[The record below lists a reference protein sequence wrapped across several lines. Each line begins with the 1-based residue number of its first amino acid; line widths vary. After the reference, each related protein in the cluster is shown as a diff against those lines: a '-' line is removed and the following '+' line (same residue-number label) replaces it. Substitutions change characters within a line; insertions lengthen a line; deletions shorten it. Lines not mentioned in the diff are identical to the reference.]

1 MTAPL
6 HLDSLFPSLDAI
18 PEQYRP
24 DAPIEQR
31 DYLVDG
37 QLRYWDGPL
46 APVRSPVFLAE
57 ADGERQVIL
66 GSTPLLDADA
76 ALAAL
81 DAAVRAYDHGQGLW
95 PNLRVAERIQHVER
109 FLARMREQREAVV
122 KLLMWEIGKNLKD
135 SEKEFDRTCDYIVD
149 TIEALKE
156 LDRRSS
162 RFELEQGTLGQIRR
176 VPLGVALCMGPYN
189 YPLNETFTTL
199 IPALIMGNTV
209 VFKPAKFGVLLI
221 RPLLEA
227 FRDSFPPGV
236 INVIYGRGRETV
248 SALMASGK
256 VDVFA
261 FIGTHSGASDLKKL
275 HPRPHRLR
283 AALGL
288 DAKNPGIVLPQVD
301 LDNAVS
307 EAVTGA
313 LSFNGQRCTALKIL
327 FVHESVLRPFLDKF
341 SARLASLK
349 PGMPWEPGVAL
360 TPLPEPGKVD
370 YLEGLLNDALAKGA
384 RVVNAGGG
392 EHRQSFFYP
401 ALLSPVSPDMRLYHE
416 EQFGP
421 LVPVVPYRELD
432 EVIDYVLRSD
442 YGQQLSLFGNDPA
455 QIGRLVD
462 AFANQVGRI
471 NVNAQCQR
479 GPDSYPFNGRK
490 NSAEGT
496 LSVHD
501 ALRVFSIRT
510 LRPATPRRTRPWSAR
525 SSATARRTS
534 SPPTTSSEAP
544 VPLPPGEGP
553 AATSPTVRQAAAAQ
567 QAAAP
572 ATPPA
577 RANPRNQWPARV
589 GTGCATARTPG

>member
-1 MTAPL
+1 MERL
-6 HLDSLFPSLDAI
+6 LDSLFPTPDDI
-18 PEQYRP
+18 PAQWRLGEP
-24 DAPIEQR
+24 LEQR
-31 DYLVDG
+31 DYLVAG
-37 QLRYWDGPL
+37 ELRRWDGPL
-46 APVRSPVFLAE
+46 ATVRSPVWLKDG
-57 ADGERQVIL
+57 DGERQVIL
-66 GSTPLLDADA
+66 GSAPLLDADT
-76 ALAAL
+76 ALTAL
-81 DAAVRAYDHGQGLW
+81 DAAVQAYDKGRGAW
-95 PNLRVAERIQHVER
+95 PTMRVAERIQHVET
-109 FLARMREQREAVV
+109 FLARMREQRTAVV

-149 TIEALKE
+149 TINALKE

-176 VPLGVALCMGPYN
+176 APLGVALCMGPYN

-227 FRDSFPPGV
+227 FRDSFPAGV

-256 VDVFA
+256 IDVFA
-261 FIGTHSGASDLKKL
+261 FIGTHKAAADLKKL

-301 LDNAVS
+301 LDNAVE

-327 FVHESVLRPFLDKF
+327 FVHEDVVEPFLDKF
-341 SARLASLK
+341 QRKLAALK

-360 TPLPEPGKVD
+360 TPLPEPGKLD
-370 YLEGLLNDALAKGA
+370 YLDGLVADATGKGA
-384 RVVNAGGG
+384 RVLNEGGG
-392 EHRQSFFYP
+392 LSRGSFFYP
-401 ALLSPVSPDMRLYHE
+401 ALLYPVSQDMRVYHE

-421 LVPVVPYRELD
+421 LVPVVPYRDLQT
-432 EVIDYVLRSD
+432 VIDYVLDSD

-455 QIGRLVD
+455 TIGALVD
-462 AFANQVGRI
+462 TFANQVGRI
-471 NVNAQCQR
+471 NINAQCQR
-479 GPDSYPFNGRK
+479 GPDTYPFNGRK

-510 LRPATPRRTRPWSAR
+510 LVATKFQEANKELISEIIRNRQ
-525 SSATARRTS
+525 SSFL
-534 SPPTTSSEAP
+534 TTDYIF
-544 VPLPPGEGP
+544 
-553 AATSPTVRQAAAAQ
+553 
-567 QAAAP
+567 
-572 ATPPA
+572 
-577 RANPRNQWPARV
+577 
-589 GTGCATARTPG
+589 

>member
-1 MTAPL
+1 MDRL
-6 HLDSLFPSLDAI
+6 LDSLFPSAENI
-18 PEQYRP
+18 PEIWRLG
-24 DAPIEQR
+24 APLEQR
-31 DYLVDG
+31 DYLVNG
-37 QLRYWDGPL
+37 ELRRWDGPL
-46 APVRSPVFLAE
+46 ATVRSPVWLKE
-57 ADGERQVIL
+57 GADERQVVL
-66 GSTPLLDADA
+66 GSAPLLDADT
-76 ALAAL
+76 ALTAL
-81 DAAVRAYDHGQGLW
+81 DAAVQAYDKGRGAW
-95 PNLRVAERIQHVER
+95 PNMRVAERIQHVET
-109 FLARMREQREAVV
+109 FLASMREQRQAVV

-149 TIEALKE
+149 TINALKD

-176 VPLGVALCMGPYN
+176 APLGVALCMGPYN

-248 SALMASGK
+248 SALMASGN

-261 FIGTHSGASDLKKL
+261 FIGTHRAASDLKKL

-301 LDNAVS
+301 LDNAVE

-327 FVHESVLRPFLDKF
+327 FVHEDVVDAFLDKF
-341 SARLASLK
+341 QRKLAALK

-370 YLEGLLNDALAKGA
+370 YLDGLVADATAKGA
-384 RVVNAGGG
+384 RVLNEGGG
-392 EHRQSFFYP
+392 QSRGSFFYP
-401 ALLSPVSPDMRLYHE
+401 ALLYPVNHEMRVYHE

-421 LVPVVPYRELD
+421 LVPVVPYRDLQT
-432 EVIDYVLRSD
+432 VIDYVLDSD

-455 QIGRLVD
+455 TIGSLVD
-462 AFANQVGRI
+462 IFANQVGRI
-471 NVNAQCQR
+471 NINAQCQR
-479 GPDSYPFNGRK
+479 GPDTYPFNGRK

-510 LRPATPRRTRPWSAR
+510 LVATRFQEANKALISEIIRNRQ
-525 SSATARRTS
+525 SSFL
-534 SPPTTSSEAP
+534 TTDYIF
-544 VPLPPGEGP
+544 
-553 AATSPTVRQAAAAQ
+553 
-567 QAAAP
+567 
-572 ATPPA
+572 
-577 RANPRNQWPARV
+577 
-589 GTGCATARTPG
+589 

>member
-1 MTAPL
+1 MNSISPL
-6 HLDSLFPSLDAI
+6 STLFPTPGQV
-18 PEQYRP
+18 PEAYRLGE
-24 DAPIEQR
+24 PIEQR
-31 DYLVDG
+31 EYLVDG
-37 QLRYWDGPL
+37 QLRHWDGPVVT
-46 APVRSPVFLAE
+46 VRSPVYLA
-57 ADGERQVIL
+57 DTGEDRQVVL
-66 GSTPLLDADA
+66 GSAPLLDANT
-76 ALAAL
+76 ALVAL
-81 DAAVRAYDHGQGLW
+81 DAAVKAYDNGQGAW
-95 PNLRVAERIQHVER
+95 PTMRVAERIQHVET
-109 FLARMREQREAVV
+109 FLASMRIQREAVV

-149 TIEALKE
+149 TINALKD

-176 VPLGVALCMGPYN
+176 VPLGVTLCMGPYN

-227 FRDSFPPGV
+227 FRDSFPAGV
-236 INVIYGRGRETV
+236 INVIYGSGRETV

-256 VDVFA
+256 IDVFA
-261 FIGTHSGASDLKKL
+261 FIGTHKAASDLKKL

-301 LDNAVS
+301 LDNAVE

-327 FVHESVLRPFLDKF
+327 FVHEDVVDAFLEKF
-341 SARLASLK
+341 NQKIAALK

-360 TPLPEPGKVD
+360 TPLPEPGKTD
-370 YLEGLLNDALAKGA
+370 YLATLVADAENKGA
-384 RVVNAGGG
+384 KVVNAGGG
-392 EHRQSFFYP
+392 AIRGSFFYP
-401 ALLSPVSPDMRLYHE
+401 AVLYPVSADMRVYHE

-421 LVPVVPYRELD
+421 IVPVVPYRDLD
-432 EVIDYVLRSD
+432 KVIDYVLDSD
-442 YGQQLSLFGNDPA
+442 YGQQLSIFGNDSA
-455 QIGRLVD
+455 EVGRLVD

-471 NVNAQCQR
+471 NINAQCQR

-510 LRPATPRRTRPWSAR
+510 LVATKFQGANKELISKIIGNRESTFL
-525 SSATARRTS
+525 
-534 SPPTTSSEAP
+534 TTDYIF
-544 VPLPPGEGP
+544 
-553 AATSPTVRQAAAAQ
+553 
-567 QAAAP
+567 
-572 ATPPA
+572 
-577 RANPRNQWPARV
+577 
-589 GTGCATARTPG
+589 

>member
-1 MTAPL
+1 MDRL
-6 HLDSLFPSLDAI
+6 LDSLFPTADSI
-18 PEQYRP
+18 PETWRLGGP
-24 DAPIEQR
+24 LEQR
-31 DYLVDG
+31 EYLVNG
-37 QLRYWDGPL
+37 QLRRWEGPL
-46 APVRSPVFLAE
+46 ATVRSPVWLKQGDE
-57 ADGERQVIL
+57 EQQVIL
-66 GSTPLLDADA
+66 GSAPLLDADT
-76 ALAAL
+76 ALTAL
-81 DAAVRAYDHGQGLW
+81 DAAVQAYDKGRGAW
-95 PNLRVAERIQHVER
+95 PNMRVAERIQHVET
-109 FLARMREQREAVV
+109 FLARMREQRQAVV

-149 TIEALKE
+149 TINALKD

-176 VPLGVALCMGPYN
+176 APLGVALCMGPYN

-261 FIGTHSGASDLKKL
+261 FIGTHKAASDLKKL

-301 LDNAVS
+301 LDNAVE

-327 FVHESVLRPFLDKF
+327 FVHEDVVEAFLDKF
-341 SARLASLK
+341 QRKLAALK
-349 PGMPWEPGVAL
+349 TGMPWEPGVAL

-370 YLEGLLNDALAKGA
+370 YLDGLVADARAKGA
-384 RVVNAGGG
+384 QVLNEGGG
-392 EHRQSFFYP
+392 HSRGSFFFP
-401 ALLSPVSPDMRLYHE
+401 ALLYPVNHSMRVYHE

-421 LVPVVPYRELD
+421 LVPVVPYRDLQT
-432 EVIDYVLRSD
+432 VIDYVLDSD
-442 YGQQLSLFGNDPA
+442 YGQQLSLFGNDP
-455 QIGRLVD
+455 QTIGSLVD
-462 AFANQVGRI
+462 IFANQVGRI
-471 NVNAQCQR
+471 NINAQCQR
-479 GPDSYPFNGRK
+479 GPDTYPFNGRK

-510 LRPATPRRTRPWSAR
+510 LVATRFQEANKELISDIIRNRQ
-525 SSATARRTS
+525 SSFL
-534 SPPTTSSEAP
+534 TTDYIF
-544 VPLPPGEGP
+544 
-553 AATSPTVRQAAAAQ
+553 
-567 QAAAP
+567 
-572 ATPPA
+572 
-577 RANPRNQWPARV
+577 
-589 GTGCATARTPG
+589 